1 MGPVR
6 RMAQIEER
14 APTVNDGTPRVG
26 LLFVSVVVGILAN
39 WVLGVSFYFL
49 SLPTDEQ
56 TFPTLLSL
64 FGPLAGFAVRTLASL
79 IIGGVVF
86 FVIYM
91 RINTNTSESKM
102 TYFLAFQNGFFWQ
115 AIFSPLLEQ

>member
-1 MGPVR
+1 MRPVR
-6 RMAQIEER
+6 RMAEIEER
-14 APTVNDGTPRVG
+14 APAVNDGTKRVI
-26 LLFVSVVVGILAN
+26 LLFVAVVIGILSN
-39 WVLGVSFYFL
+39 WVLSVSFFFL
-49 SLPTDEQ
+49 SLPTGEQ
-56 TFPTLLSL
+56 TFSTLLSL
-64 FGPLAGFAVRTLASL
+64 FGPLAGFTVRTLASL

-86 FVIYM
+86 FIIHT